1 MRGEGPVAWARRR
14 WRERWERWLDH
25 RLPATDEMYL
35 DHRNVFVFPTDVGFA
50 YGVVSVLV
58 FLCGVNYSNSLIL
71 GLSFL
76 MLSVGVVSIHLT
88 FFALSGARLTA
99 RATSNAFVGEQ
110 GNITV
115 RISAGRRGL
124 PSVRLILQDV
134 HVLHVEKGQSADVTC
149 RVPVRRRGRQSAG
162 RVLIETTWPFSLV
175 RCWTWW
181 QPSLTVLGYP
191 LPESHDS
198 VMERQP
204 DFGDGST
211 VAVAAD
217 PSPDDL
223 RLWRDGDPLSRIAWR
238 VSLRSGELHVRDGV
252 ASSGVPAS
260 IDVETMP
267 GPGLERRYAQ
277 AAYSVI
283 ARLSSGA
290 PTGLRTPCGVIVPDA
305 GPDHLEQCLVLLAE
319 SEST

>member
-1 MRGEGPVAWARRR
+1 MKGEGPVAWVRRR

-25 RLPATDEMYL
+25 RLPATDEMRL
-35 DHRNVFVFPTDVGFA
+35 DHRNVFVFPTDAGFA

-110 GNITV
+110 ANITV

-124 PSVRLILQDV
+124 PALRVVLQDV
-134 HVLHVEKGQSADVTC
+134 HILHVEKGQSADVTC
-149 RVPVRRRGRQSAG
+149 RVAVGRRGWQSAG

-181 QPSLTVLGYP
+181 QPSMRILGYP
-191 LPESHDS
+191 VPEAHDS
-198 VMERQP
+198 MMERRP
-204 DFGDGST
+204 DGGDSDMG
-211 VAVAAD
+211 AAAID

-223 RLWRDGDPLSRIAWR
+223 RLWRIGDPLSRIAWR

-252 ASSGVPAS
+252 VSAGVPAQ
-260 IDVETMP
+260 IDVGAMP
-267 GPGLERRYAQ
+267 GPGLERRYSQ
-277 AAYSVI
+277 AAYSVM
-283 ARLSSGA
+283 ASLSAGA
-290 PTGLRTPCGVIVPDA
+290 PTGLRTPCGAIDPDA
-305 GPDHLEQCLVLLAE
+305 GPDHLERCLMLLAE